1 MKIRWL
7 LFSAL
12 LAVAA
17 AADPTADARRLAD
30 SRTAFAD
37 VDVLSILN
45 RLGLDRQQALE
56 LLPICRRLRTELDEL
71 DRDLAAAEQARAR
84 ELQIIH
90 QGLIEGKTVG
100 PQGVQILAALNDAQ
114 GDHDARRQDAMVKAY
129 GDALEVLTEQ
139 QAAMLSDP
147 EAAPAET
154 EQEALL
160 NAIREQRMYFVRR
173 QAVAV
178 TLRDLARR
186 ARQTPNRQQFLA
198 QAPGEVSARIVAIT
212 GLPPESDVA
221 QQLGRYL
228 LNQLG
233 AIYQMSPVEFE
244 YGGRLLVDQMAEA
257 TMYVVAAMQPGAG
270 QASVRVPSAL
280 FQEALAYPRIVSLLQ
295 HLARERTDGAQNE
308 PATDED

>member
-1 MKIRWL
+1 MKTHWL
-7 LFSAL
+7 MLAGL

-17 AADPTADARRLAD
+17 VADPNAAPGRLAD

-45 RLGLDRQQALE
+45 RLGLDRQQALD

-71 DRDLAAAEQARAR
+71 DRDLAAAEGARAR
-84 ELQIIH
+84 ELQIIR

-100 PQGVQILAALNDAQ
+100 PQGAQILAELNDAQ
-114 GDHDARRQDAMVKAY
+114 GDHDAQRQDAMVKAY

-139 QAAMLSDP
+139 QANMLSDP

-233 AIYQMSPVEFE
+233 VIYQMTPVEFE

-257 TMYVVAAMQPGAG
+257 TMYVLAAMQPDAGA
-270 QASVRVPSAL
+270 ASVRVPSEL

-308 PATDED
+308 PAADDD